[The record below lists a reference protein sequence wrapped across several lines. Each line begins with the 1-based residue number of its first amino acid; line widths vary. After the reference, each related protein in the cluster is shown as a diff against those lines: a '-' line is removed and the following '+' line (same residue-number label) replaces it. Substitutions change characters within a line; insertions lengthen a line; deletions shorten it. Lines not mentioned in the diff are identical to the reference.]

1 MVKRIDPYLTFS
13 FLVEIE
19 GITVAGFSEVT
30 GVQLEV
36 ETEEYRE
43 GGVNEYA
50 HQLAKTARYPNLVLK
65 RGMLDAT
72 LLWDWQSEVMQGRV
86 QSRTIH
92 IVLLDEVRE
101 EKWRW
106 RCLQAYPV
114 RWTGP
119 DLRASD
125 SSAAIESLELV
136 HKGLERY

>member
-1 MVKRIDPYLTFS
+1 MARIDPYLTFS
-13 FLVEIE
+13 FLIEIE

-30 GVQLEV
+30 GIQLEV
-36 ETEEYRE
+36 ETEEYQE
-43 GGVNEYA
+43 GGVNDYA
-50 HQLAKTARYPNLVLK
+50 HQLTKTARYPHLVLK

-72 LLWDWQSEVMQGRV
+72 VLCDWQHEVAQGMV
-86 QSRTIH
+86 QTRNIH
-92 IVLLDEVRE
+92 IVLLDEVRN